1 MHSSNL
7 QKIYGFDYLRVIFC
21 IAVLCLHTNIPSL
34 ILKYQTL
41 YNIIV
46 YNVFYLAVP
55 IFFQLAL
62 ILFFLNRQK
71 NKDYFWKKRFFKI
84 IKLYIFWGILSSL
97 FSFFTQKEMYLN
109 YLRNLKNINNIMNFI
124 ITDGYS
130 NPFYYFFSL
139 LFVTILAELFAF
151 YIDRAKINNQ
161 LICYSLLIYSCII
174 VFLLPLS
181 VMLMGGKFAML
192 PQAVNP
198 LNFTP
203 YVFSSFLISNS
214 LSQNKPNDNSKL
226 NIKQIWILIILF
238 IFFALFEWKY
248 ISHPLIWGGEMN
260 PLPVYSRVSL
270 VFGAWLITL
279 ISTKITSEP
288 HFLIKLFSDLSLG
301 IYCLHTFLGLLLI
314 KFFPLTPNTDVLLLF
329 FLMIVLA
336 TLLTKFLK
344 NFQIF
349 KELI

>member
-1 MHSSNL
+1 M
-7 QKIYGFDYLRVIFC
+7 QKIYGFDYLRAICC
-21 IAVLCLHTNIPSL
+21 IAVVCLHTNIPSL
-34 ILKYQTL
+34 VLNFKNF
-41 YNIIV
+41 YNIIFD
-46 YNVFYLAVP
+46 NVFCLAVP
-55 IFFQLAL
+55 IFFQISL

-71 NKDYFWKKRFFKI
+71 EKNYFFQKRVFKI
-84 IKLYIFWGILSSL
+84 IKLYIFWGIFSSL
-97 FSFFTQKEMYLN
+97 FSCFTQKEMYLN
-109 YLRNLKNINNIMNFI
+109 YLSNLRDIKNIMNFI
-124 ITDGYS
+124 ITDGYY

-139 LFVTILAELFAF
+139 LFLTILAELFAF
-151 YIDRAKINNQ
+151 YIEKTQINNQ

-181 VMLMGGKFAML
+181 VIFMGEQFAML
-192 PQAVNP
+192 PQAFNP

-203 YVFSSFLISNS
+203 YVFSSFVISNY
-214 LSQNKPNDNSKL
+214 LSRNQQNDNSEL
-226 NIKQIWILIILF
+226 NIKHVLILIILF
-238 IFFALFEWKY
+238 ISFAIFEWKY
-248 ISHPLIWGGEMN
+248 ISHPFLWGGEMN

-349 KELI
+349 KDLI

>member
-1 MHSSNL
+1 MHSYNL
-7 QKIYGFDYLRVIFC
+7 PKIYAFDYLRAICC
-21 IAVLCLHTNIPSL
+21 IAVVCLHTGLLSL
-34 ILKYQTL
+34 FLNWKNFL
-41 YNIIV
+41 NIIV
-46 YNVFYLAVP
+46 DNVFYLAVP

-62 ILFFLNRQK
+62 VLFFLNRQK
-71 NKDYFWKKRFFKI
+71 EKDYFWKKRFFKI
-84 IKLYIFWGILSSL
+84 LKLYMFWGILSSL

-109 YLRNLKNINNIMNFI
+109 YLSNLKDIKNIMNFL

-151 YIDRAKINNQ
+151 YLERTKINNE

-181 VMLMGGKFAML
+181 VIFLGEKFAML
-192 PQAVNP
+192 PQAFNP

-203 YVFSSFLISNS
+203 YVFSSFLISNY
-214 LSQNKPNDNSKL
+214 LPQNKQNENYEL
-226 NIKQIWILIILF
+226 NHKQIWILIILF
-238 IFFALFEWKY
+238 ICFAIFEWKY
-248 ISHPLIWGGEMN
+248 ISHPLLWGGEMN

-288 HFLIKLFSDLSLG
+288 HMIIKLFSDLSLG
-301 IYCLHTFLGLLLI
+301 IYCLHTFLSLLLM
-314 KFFPLTPNTDVLLLF
+314 KFFPLPSNTDVLLLF
-329 FLMIVLA
+329 FLIIVLA